1 MMRGNM
7 KILKYAILI
16 VFITIVKMSAQNPDI
31 EVIYHETFLYDTASV
46 QTDIIFY
53 FEVINISNEDQIV
66 FVVRTINDLPFP
78 EPQWSSS
85 LCFGELC
92 FPSDTD
98 SIATSGGPNPPL
110 ASGDT
115 LFASLHVYPQSGI
128 GTAYIQVQLGTFAHP
143 NDRITL
149 NFIATTDPS
158 VGIEDEIAA
167 SNYFLAQNYPNP
179 FNPSTQIYYG
189 VKEGGIVS
197 LKVFNILGSEIGTL
211 VNEFKSAGN
220 YIIDFKGGN
229 LASGIYIYRM
239 SVNNFIQTR
248 KMILEK

>member
-7 KILKYAILI
+7 KIFKYVLLI

-66 FVVRTINDLPFP
+66 FVVRTINELPFP

-92 FPSDTD
+92 YPSDID
-98 SIATSGGPNPPL
+98 SIATSGGSNPPL

-115 LFASLHVYPQSGI
+115 LFASIHVYPQSGV
-128 GTAYIQVQLGTFAHP
+128 GTASIQVQLGTFAHP
-143 NDRITL
+143 TDRVTL

-158 VGIEDEIAA
+158 VNVEDEIVAGK
-167 SNYFLAQNYPNP
+167 YFLEQNYPNP
-179 FNPSTQIYYG
+179 FNPSTQISYG
-189 VKEGGIVS
+189 VKEGGFVS
-197 LKVFNILGSEIGTL
+197 LKVYNILGSEIATL
-211 VNEFKSAGN
+211 VNDFKSPGNYIVDFKSA
-220 YIIDFKGGN
+220 N
-229 LASGIYIYRM
+229 LSSGVYLYRL
-239 SVNNFIQTR
+239 SVNNFVQTR